1 MDTIVI
7 AFIQISTTHR
17 LLIHF
22 YAIKIVMNHVQ
33 KIAKNVVV
41 KMVIL
46 VINIR

>member
-22 YAIKIVMNHVQ
+22 YVIKVVMNHVQ